1 MSLDV
6 NSSSADSTPTSGPL
20 EPPNLRPAR
29 FEDYPN
35 IVTLESSHQMRSRT
49 EKDWRALWEEN
60 PLWPRLQKDW
70 PIGWVLED
78 SAGKIV
84 GSIVNVP
91 SIYQFADRELLC
103 ANGRAWVCANDYR
116 GFAVL
121 LMDEYF
127 NQTGVDLFINTTVG
141 PVATQTLDQY
151 AIHVPLG
158 DWNTIAFCV
167 TGYRGFAQGVL
178 QRKGVPMPGLFAYPA
193 AAALWM
199 KDASRG
205 KSLAAGDGSISIELL
220 DGFDSRF
227 DAFWQELVK
236 QNPVKLLAERNS
248 HALTWHFLIPKRNRR
263 LWIYAAMREGL
274 MRAFCVVKRDDHGTD
289 VRRMRI
295 VDFQSVDQD
304 RDLLP
309 QLAEVARRRCVAEG
323 IHMLEHLGCGLPK
336 MKAFDDFA
344 PYRRR
349 LGHWP
354 YYYQATGAKLLDD
367 LKNPGAWD
375 PSSFDG
381 DSSLE

>member
-6 NSSSADSTPTSGPL
+6 NSSSANSTPPPGSL

-29 FEDYPN
+29 FEDYPQ
-35 IVTLESSHQMRSRT
+35 IVKLESSHQMRSRSET
-49 EKDWRALWEEN
+49 DWRALWEEN

-78 SAGKIV
+78 SGGAIV

-91 SIYQFADRELLC
+91 SIYQFGGRELIC
-103 ANGRAWVCANDYR
+103 ANGRAWVCANEYR

-127 NQTGVDLFINTTVG
+127 NQPNAELFINTTVG

-167 TGYRGFAQGVL
+167 TEYRGFARAVL
-178 QRKGVPMPGLFAYPA
+178 ERKGMPMPGLLAHPT
-193 AAALWM
+193 AAALRL
-199 KDASRG
+199 KEAVAG
-205 KSLAAGDGSISIELL
+205 KSLSPGDGSISVELL
-220 DGFDSRF
+220 DVFDSRF
-227 DAFWQELVK
+227 DSFWEALVK
-236 QNPVKLLAERNS
+236 QNPGKLLAERNR
-248 HALTWHFLIPKRNRR
+248 AAMAWHFLIPKRIGR
-263 LWIYAAMREGL
+263 LWIYGAMRDGL
-274 MRAFCVVKRDDHGTD
+274 MRAYCIVKRDDHGAS

-295 VDFQSVDQD
+295 VDYQNIDQD
-304 RDLLP
+304 HDLLP
-309 QLAEVARRRCVAEG
+309 QLVEVARQRCVAEG

-336 MKAFDDFA
+336 MKSFDDFA

-354 YYYQATGAKLLDD
+354 FYYQASGAKLLEE
-367 LKNPGAWD
+367 LKNPAVWD

>member
-1 MSLDV
+1 MTSGVDSS
-6 NSSSADSTPTSGPL
+6 NSSSISGQL
-20 EPPNLRPAR
+20 EPPNLRLAR
-29 FEDYPN
+29 FEDYSR
-35 IVTLESSHQMRSRT
+35 IAALESSHQMRSRS
-49 EKDWRALWEEN
+49 ERDWRALWEEN
-60 PLWPRLQKDW
+60 PLWDRLRKDW
-70 PIGWVLED
+70 PIGWVLEN
-78 SAGKIV
+78 SARTIV

-91 SIYQFADRELLC
+91 SIYRFGGCELIS
-103 ANGRAWVCANDYR
+103 ANGRAWVCANEYR
-116 GFAVL
+116 GFAIL

-127 NQTGVDLFINTTVG
+127 NQSSVDLFINTTVG

-158 DWNTIAFCV
+158 DWNTIAFSV
-167 TGYRGFAQGVL
+167 TGYCGFARGAL
-178 QRKGVPMPGLFAYPA
+178 ARKGMPMPGVLGYPA

-199 KDASRG
+199 KDALLG
-205 KSLAAGDGSISIELL
+205 KSLPAGDGSITIDAV

-227 DAFWQELVK
+227 DAFWEELVR
-236 QNPVKLLAERNS
+236 QNPNKLLAGRDNRS
-248 HALTWHFLIPKRNRR
+248 MTWHYSVAKRNGR
-263 LWIYAAMREGL
+263 LWIYTASRNGL
-274 MRAFCVVKRDDHGTD
+274 MRAYCIVKRDDHGTD

-295 VDFQSVDQD
+295 VDFQSVDAD

-309 QLAEVARRRCVAEG
+309 DLVEVVRRRCVAEG

-336 MKAFDDFA
+336 MRSFDDFA

-354 YYYQATGAKLLDD
+354 FYYQAGDPKLLAE
-367 LKNPGAWD
+367 LKNPAVWD